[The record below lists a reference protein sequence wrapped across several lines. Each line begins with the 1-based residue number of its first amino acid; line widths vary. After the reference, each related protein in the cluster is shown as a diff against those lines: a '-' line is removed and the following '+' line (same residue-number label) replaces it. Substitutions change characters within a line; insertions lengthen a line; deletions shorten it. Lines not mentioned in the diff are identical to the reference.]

1 MLDYVLLY
9 FQGIISVTHEM
20 YVIIIPI
27 LEMRPVGPSSAQGH
41 IATERWSPGGESL
54 RFQSPALNQ
63 HTQCLSQPKDC
74 MLEHAHLSVG
84 SSSALSRRLD

>member
-9 FQGIISVTHEM
+9 FQGIVSVTHET

-27 LEMRPVGPSSAQGH
+27 IEMSQVGPSSAQGH
-41 IATERWSPGGESL
+41 IATEKWRPGGAPAV

-63 HTQCLSQPKDC
+63 HSVFLNGRTACVSMLS
-74 MLEHAHLSVG
+74 SVWE
-84 SSSALSRRLD
+84 ALLP